1 MGNNYLTGNCGRAV
15 REQNSTL
22 PTKME
27 TTMNWKTGVLL
38 LVLLDFAAL
47 TAWAL
52 YEVGYLGIFAAGLSG
67 PASMQILADLVIL
80 GGLACLWIIA
90 DARARGA
97 NPWPY
102 VVITL
107 FAGAFGP
114 LLFLLARQRR

>member
-1 MGNNYLTGNCGRAV
+1 
-15 REQNSTL
+15 
-22 PTKME
+22 
-27 TTMNWKTGVLL
+27 MNWKTGVLV

-52 YEVGYLGIFAAGLSG
+52 YDVGYLGIFAAGLSG

-80 GGLACLWIIA
+80 GGLACLWMIA
-90 DARARGA
+90 DARAHGT

-107 FAGAFGP
+107 LAGSFGP
-114 LLFLLARQRR
+114 LLYLLARQRRKHVAPQFAG